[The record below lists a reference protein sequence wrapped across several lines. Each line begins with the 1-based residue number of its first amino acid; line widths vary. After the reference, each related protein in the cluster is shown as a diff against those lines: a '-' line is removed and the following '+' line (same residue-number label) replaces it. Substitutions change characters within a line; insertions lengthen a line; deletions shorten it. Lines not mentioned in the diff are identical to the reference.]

1 MVLIK
6 GVDSC
11 NCVAFVLCLIC
22 FMSNLSKNGYDLL
35 INYVETL
42 KHRYYP
48 FINYVN
54 HVKLFNIF
62 TTKKK

>member
-1 MVLIK
+1 
-6 GVDSC
+6 
-11 NCVAFVLCLIC
+11 
-22 FMSNLSKNGYDLL
+22 MSNLSKHGYDLL

-62 TTKKK
+62 TTKKINLKNKKYVHTIIKNRS